1 MKKIYGKHPVLEA
14 LTSDERLVRRVMLAK
29 GAHPDKTVA
38 EIRRCAKQAGIR
50 IDIVD
55 RKHLTSLAGTPKHQG
70 VLAELRPVAGRSI
83 EDILA
88 VARTRREDPFVLLLD
103 GIEDPHNFGSVLRSA
118 EGMGVHGVIIG
129 NRRQV
134 GLTPVVWKSSAGAA
148 AYLPVAIVTNLAQ
161 TLDTL
166 INEHNLMCIGL
177 AEGGSVPCQEFDFC
191 QRLVLVLGGE
201 GKGIRPILSKKC
213 QAMVRIPS
221 CGRINSYNASVA
233 AAVVMFEVM
242 SQREEKAEKTVK

>member
-14 LTSDERLVRRVMLAK
+14 LAADESLVRRVMLAK
-29 GAHPDKTVA
+29 GMHKDKTVA
-38 EIRRCAKQAGIR
+38 EIYRNAKDAGIR
-50 IDIVD
+50 IDTVD
-55 RKHLTSLAGTPKHQG
+55 RKRLTSLAGTPKHQG
-70 VLAELRPVAGRSI
+70 VLAEMSPVAAKSI
-83 EDILA
+83 EDILE
-88 VARTRREDPFVLLLD
+88 VARTRREDPFILLLD

-129 NRRQV
+129 ERRQV
-134 GLTPVVWKSSAGAA
+134 GLTPVVWKTSAGAA

-166 INEHNLMCIGL
+166 INDHNLICVGL
-177 AEGGSVPCQEFDFC
+177 REGGSVPCQEFDFC
-191 QRLVLVLGGE
+191 RGLVLVLGGE
-201 GKGIRPILSKKC
+201 GKGIRPIMLKKC

-242 SQREEKAEKTVK
+242 CQRSGQGPVPSN

>member
-14 LTSDERLVRRVMLAK
+14 LGADARLVRRVMLAK
-29 GAHPDKTVA
+29 GMHPDKTVA
-38 EIRRCAKQAGIR
+38 EIRRNAKQAGIR

-55 RKHLTSLAGTPKHQG
+55 RKRLTSLAGTSKHQG
-70 VLAELRPVAGRSI
+70 VLAELRPVAAQSV
-83 EDILA
+83 EDILQ
-88 VARTRREDPFVLLLD
+88 VSRTRREDPFILLLD

-129 NRRQV
+129 KRRQV
-134 GLTPVVWKSSAGAA
+134 GLTPVVWKTSAGAA

-161 TLDTL
+161 TLDAL
-166 INEHNLMCIGL
+166 ITEHDLIGIGL

-191 QRLVLVLGGE
+191 QGLVLVLGGE

-213 QAMVRIPS
+213 HTTVRIPS
-221 CGRINSYNASVA
+221 CGRIHSYNASVA

-242 SQREEKAEKTVK
+242 CQRARAVPGAK